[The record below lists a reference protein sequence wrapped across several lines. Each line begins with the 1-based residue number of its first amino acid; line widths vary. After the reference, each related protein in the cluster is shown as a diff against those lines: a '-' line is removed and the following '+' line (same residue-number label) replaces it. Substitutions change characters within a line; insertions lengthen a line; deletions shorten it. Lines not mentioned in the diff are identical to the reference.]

1 MYYLGVDGGGTTT
14 AFLLIDDKGTI
25 VSHKMK
31 ATCHYVQV
39 GMDGLQNTLNEGI
52 TEVLKEAEDCS
63 SPTVEEALLGLPREG
78 GEMGEK
84 TPIEEGGG
92 EGG

>member
-52 TEVLKEAEDCS
+52 TEVLKEAGIVFSE
-63 SPTVEEALLGLPREG
+63 VE
-78 GEMGEK
+78 
-84 TPIEEGGG
+84 
-92 EGG
+92 